1 VYIWIEQLHHV
12 TYPFRIYQQ
21 SHIHPLILL
30 SSKLKLLKYYNKN
43 THKVVRNIIITL
55 LSPWLPYNITWW
67 IIVRLS
73 LRHCSSLS
81 PIYTRSHG
89 SLYKELPNYVVYKRI
104 QLTVILQI
112 ALVLQYNHGPS
123 SSFLGKQL
131 GAKHLHC
138 LCNIWFYFPHSS
150 LLLHISLKRKC
161 TYVVH
166 NNSLKNTQSKFC
178 SMMVQ

>member
-1 VYIWIEQLHHV
+1 MSSIL
-12 TYPFRIYQQ
+12 FLIYQQ

-30 SSKLKLLKYYNKN
+30 SSKLEMQKYYNKN

-55 LSPWLPYNITWW
+55 LSPWLPHNITRWV
-67 IIVRLS
+67 IVRLS

-89 SLYKELPNYVVYKRI
+89 SLYRELPNYVVYKRT
-104 QLTVILQI
+104 QLTVTLQI
-112 ALVLQYNHGPS
+112 ALVLQYDSGPS

-138 LCNIWFYFPHSS
+138 LCNICFYFPHSS
-150 LLLHISLKRKC
+150 LLLHISLKRKR
-161 TYVVH
+161 TYAVH
-166 NNSLKNTQSKFC
+166 DNSMKNIQSKLC
-178 SMMVQ
+178 SMMVH